1 MTHEFKHPN
10 HYKQLKEKNKD
21 FLEEIQKEQEI
32 LNIGLKMSR
41 QNKKDRTPSQKLQ
54 DELEPIDD

>member
-1 MTHEFKHPN
+1 MHLPSIRRPATHEFKHPN

-41 QNKKDRTPSQKLQ
+41 SK
-54 DELEPIDD
+54 